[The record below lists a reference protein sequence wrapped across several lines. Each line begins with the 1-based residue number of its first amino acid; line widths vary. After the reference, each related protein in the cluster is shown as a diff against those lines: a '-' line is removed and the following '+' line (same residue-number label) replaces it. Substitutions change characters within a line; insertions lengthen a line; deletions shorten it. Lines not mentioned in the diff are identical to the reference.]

1 MPFFSRSALKDGVA
15 MREVWSWAAFDFANS
30 GYTTV
35 VLTAVFNAYF
45 VSVVAGDAPSATF
58 LWTVVIAV
66 SNAVSMLLMPVI
78 GTVADATA
86 TKKRWLAVAT
96 FMAVGGTLGLMFAGP
111 GTIVWASLMIIVSN
125 VAYNVGESLNSAF
138 LPELA
143 REDAVGK
150 VSGWGWSFGYCGG
163 ILTLGLCLGV
173 VLGGEKLGYGMDQTV
188 AGTMAVTAFVFAA
201 SALPIFLF
209 LKERSVP
216 RLDAAD
222 REAVRSAASESFAE
236 LRRTL
241 GSLGDFRD
249 FAWLSVCGFLY
260 QCGVSVV
267 ITLSAVYAAAVILP
281 DNYQEILALSG
292 LNDSKKLSE
301 KKREQLY
308 DAILSEALAYGIGM
322 QDNASID
329 EINILEATKEAM
341 RCAILEAERALR
353 AKTGCGIDHILI
365 DALTLREVA
374 IPQTGIIKG
383 DSASLSIAAASIL
396 AKVTRDRMMVEY
408 DSIYPGYAFA
418 KNKGYGTKAHYEGL
432 QAQGMTPIHRRSF
445 LKNFK

>member
-1 MPFFSRSALKDGVA
+1 MTKQEREQVLREKLQTMQVYERELRAAGKRYIAGVD
-15 MREVWSWAAFDFANS
+15 EVGRGPLAGPVVAAC
-30 GYTTV
+30 V
-35 VLTAVFNAYF
+35 VL
-45 VSVVAGDAPSATF
+45 
-58 LWTVVIAV
+58 
-66 SNAVSMLLMPVI
+66 
-78 GTVADATA
+78 
-86 TKKRWLAVAT
+86 
-96 FMAVGGTLGLMFAGP
+96 
-111 GTIVWASLMIIVSN
+111 
-125 VAYNVGESLNSAF
+125 
-138 LPELA
+138 PE
-143 REDAVGK
+143 DFDV
-150 VSGWGWSFGYCGG
+150 
-163 ILTLGLCLGV
+163 LGV
-173 VLGGEKLGYGMDQTV
+173 D
-188 AGTMAVTAFVFAA
+188 
-201 SALPIFLF
+201 
-209 LKERSVP
+209 
-216 RLDAAD
+216 
-222 REAVRSAASESFAE
+222 
-236 LRRTL
+236 
-241 GSLGDFRD
+241 
-249 FAWLSVCGFLY
+249 
-260 QCGVSVV
+260 
-267 ITLSAVYAAAVILP
+267 
-281 DNYQEILALSG
+281 
-292 LNDSKKLSE
+292 DSKKLSE

-365 DALTLREVA
+365 DALTLREIA